1 MQNFVCYCKRRC
13 VLGCLFI
20 KLLFLP
26 IYSSQAG
33 GEFGSVCSS
42 VCSLVLEDFAGDAF
56 VAGGIDQIGGVSI
69 VFNDLYGRDI
79 QADGKPLL
87 HTGKVFLG

>member
-1 MQNFVCYCKRRC
+1 MISFRI
-13 VLGCLFI
+13 LFSVS
-20 KLLFLP
+20 FLP
-26 IYSSQAG
+26 IYAAEAG

-56 VAGGIDQIGGVSI
+56 VAGGIDQIGWVSI

-87 HTGKVFLG
+87 HTGKVFVG